1 MNKIINESKYG
12 VNEIEN
18 LIEKVTELLNRKEKE
33 KENLENK
40 LKEIGFKSQCENLTE
55 DTPAE
60 MVKNILK
67 ELSKNNIELEKIN
80 FDINKNNLTKQILE
94 KCLSQRK
101 KYSFVIQSE
110 IDKLNSN
117 YNNLLKKDDGNKKHF
132 NIYNFDINQLKKLSK
147 NDIDYISE
155 IFTACVTAAK
165 QQEFVKEEQRK
176 RYEKI
181 IDDEKKIS
189 AAENFL
195 NELSNSKNKKDYIKN
210 NFDELCELFL
220 LGVYFKK
227 EKDENK
233 TKKENEKKLENII
246 ASGDEKYINDFIRE
260 IEGKISYLRKLAK
273 RYNYEL
279 EHLDENNNIY
289 YQLCG
294 KLEQILSLSIKLKYS
309 FNIEDQQKFDDL
321 IFEYHNLKIQLKEN
335 EFKRYEFLNYDNKHM
350 AKKENELDKLYNLTN
365 AEEKIFNLKKEHP
378 EIIRVLQ
385 CAGEDLYDITIIGDQ
400 LQLKSGT
407 KLYIDDFLKI
417 NEFLNIYK
425 DQNGKLP
432 SIYFKYGNQIS
443 VDGKII
449 DINELSKYA
458 DVANKN
464 NIEINKILSDK
475 KIGNLIYITNF
486 IQKYNIKNADVKKED
501 DQYILYIGVEHK
513 SGNMETKILS
523 LDNIKILDK
532 WIEQTFSDIPIEQ
545 ISLNT
550 KKDVKI
556 KSIKKGFF
564 KSNVDKIRNSCAAG
578 SKFKINMDGNFDVIG
593 DVTIPVGL
601 KDMLCAFGKVDGD
614 FKVSN
619 CDIINL
625 NGCPKEVT
633 GDFICTHNK
642 HLTSLEGCP
651 KKIGGMFDC
660 SFCDNLESLKELVLE
675 EVGSFKCQNCAK
687 VKKLDCT
694 IEKVNGEF
702 NISRTDI
709 ENLEG
714 CPEYVGGNFDCSD
727 NTKLTNLIGSPE
739 YVGGNYICSGTPI
752 TSLEGSP
759 KYVPGDFDCSKCIGL
774 TNLNGS
780 PEEVRGNFICSNCT
794 MLRNMTGIGKVG
806 GKVICKNMES
816 LVSLYGITDVH
827 KIEGDD
833 YNDFFDS
840 IKDNEKVF
848 KH

>member
-1 MNKIINESKYG
+1 M
-12 VNEIEN
+12 
-18 LIEKVTELLNRKEKE
+18 
-33 KENLENK
+33 
-40 LKEIGFKSQCENLTE
+40 
-55 DTPAE
+55 
-60 MVKNILK
+60 ILM
-67 ELSKNNIELEKIN
+67 
-80 FDINKNNLTKQILE
+80 
-94 KCLSQRK
+94 
-101 KYSFVIQSE
+101 
-110 IDKLNSN
+110 
-117 YNNLLKKDDGNKKHF
+117 
-132 NIYNFDINQLKKLSK
+132 
-147 NDIDYISE
+147 
-155 IFTACVTAAK
+155 
-165 QQEFVKEEQRK
+165 
-176 RYEKI
+176 
-181 IDDEKKIS
+181 EKKMD
-189 AAENFL
+189 
-195 NELSNSKNKKDYIKN
+195 NELIKN
-210 NFDELCELFL
+210 NQDIKNVLELAH
-220 LGVYFKK
+220 
-227 EKDENK
+227 
-233 TKKENEKKLENII
+233 ENINNI
-246 ASGDEKYINDFIRE
+246 KVDDKNQIWLSPET
-260 IEGKISYLRKLAK
+260 KISYDDILKLV
-273 RYNYEL
+273 
-279 EHLDENNNIY
+279 D
-289 YQLCG
+289 
-294 KLEQILSLSIKLKYS
+294 
-309 FNIEDQQKFDDL
+309 FV
-321 IFEYHNLKIQLKEN
+321 
-335 EFKRYEFLNYDNKHM
+335 
-350 AKKENELDKLYNLTN
+350 KLY
-365 AEEKIFNLKKEHP
+365 EE
-378 EIIRVLQ
+378 
-385 CAGEDLYDITIIGDQ
+385 
-400 LQLKSGT
+400 
-407 KLYIDDFLKI
+407 
-417 NEFLNIYK
+417 
-425 DQNGKLP
+425 QNGKP
-432 SIYFKYGNQIS
+432 PVIQFKHYDQIS

-486 IQKYNIKNADVKKED
+486 IQKYNIKNADVKKKN

-532 WIEQTFSDIPIEQ
+532 WIEQTFSDIPIDQ

-593 DVTIPVGL
+593 NVTIPVGL
-601 KDMLCAFGKVDGD
+601 KDMLCTFGKVDGD
-614 FKVSN
+614 FKVSS

-651 KKIGGMFDC
+651 QKIGGMFDC

-675 EVGSFKCQNCAK
+675 EVGGFKCQNCAK

-714 CPEYVGGNFDCSD
+714 CPEYVGGDFDCSD

-739 YVGGNYICSGTPI
+739 YVGGNYICSDTSI

-759 KYVPGDFDCSKCIGL
+759 EYVPGDFDCSKCIGL

-794 MLRNMTGIGKVG
+794 MLRNMEGIGKVG
-806 GKVICKNMES
+806 GKVICKNMKS